1 LIRRQAEEI
10 ERLRA
15 EIEISA
21 AESAVRRDRHSQ
33 PPE

>member
-1 LIRRQAEEI
+1 LIRRQAEQI

-15 EIEISA
+15 EIAIRG